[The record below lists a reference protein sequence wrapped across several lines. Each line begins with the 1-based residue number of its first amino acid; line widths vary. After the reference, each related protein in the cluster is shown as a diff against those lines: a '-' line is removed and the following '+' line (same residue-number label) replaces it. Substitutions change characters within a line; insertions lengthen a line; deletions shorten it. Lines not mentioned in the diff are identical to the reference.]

1 MGVSRSNSG
10 GFQCRMVLIV
20 VWVFGLAGCQTQP
33 TPSLETPQ
41 KWSKGSSGGYI
52 NNGTGEVISRN
63 EYGKLVAAE
72 SYYSLLPRD
81 PGRPYCP
88 L

>member
-10 GFQCRMVLIV
+10 GSRCRMVLIV
-20 VWVFGLAGCQTQP
+20 VWVFGLVGCQTQP
-33 TPSLETPQ
+33 TLEAPQ
-41 KWSKGSSGGYI
+41 KWSKGSNGGYT
-52 NNGTGEVISRN
+52 NNATGQVISRN

-72 SYYSLLPRD
+72 SYYSLLSRD
-81 PGRPYCP
+81 PGRPYCQ